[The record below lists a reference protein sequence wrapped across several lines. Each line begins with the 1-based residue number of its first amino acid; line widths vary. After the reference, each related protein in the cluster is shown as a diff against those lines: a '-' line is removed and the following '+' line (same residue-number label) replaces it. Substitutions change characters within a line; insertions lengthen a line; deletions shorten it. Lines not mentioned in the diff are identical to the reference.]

1 MAINAQPKVFNVVP
15 GNSADTAE
23 IQDAASSTDPSMSAI
38 FPPIYQTPLSAGGK
52 APERTTFNTLFK
64 EYGEHL
70 YYLQRGGVYGYDATL
85 DYGKGATVYY
95 NGAIYT
101 AVAENG
107 PSTDAGA
114 VAPDNAAVWQKVMI
128 NSDISDTYAT
138 KASLIARL
146 PAGVIIPF
154 AGTSVPSG
162 YLLCN
167 GAAVS
172 RTTYASLFAAIG
184 TLYGA
189 GDGSTTFNLPDARD
203 RVLQGASST
212 YAVGTSIAAGLPNI
226 TGSVYGVPLFNRT
239 PSGAFTITYVGTEGT
254 QPNLDGMQKLE
265 CSFHFDASTSNAYYG
280 ATDKPRVDGIATY
293 TLIKI

>member
-1 MAINAQPKVFNVVP
+1 MDSHFYEADAVKAAPDLSTLASEGYPTDGSPELGTPATLPGAAWFYSLGEEIRNAI
-15 GNSADTAE
+15 
-23 IQDAASSTDPSMSAI
+23 I
-38 FPPIYQTPLSAGGK
+38 AGGK
-52 APERTTFNTLFK
+52 TPDKSSVDQL
-64 EYGEHL
+64 
-70 YYLQRGGVYGYDATL
+70 GGVITDIKTALSDA
-85 DYGKGATVYY
+85 
-95 NGAIYT
+95 
-101 AVAENG
+101 
-107 PSTDAGA
+107 
-114 VAPDNAAVWQKVMI
+114 
-128 NSDISDTYAT
+128 SDTYAT
-138 KASLIARL
+138 KASLIAIL

-154 AGTSVPSG
+154 AGNVVPEG
-162 YLLCN
+162 FLICN

-172 RTTYASLFAAIG
+172 RTAYASLFAAIG

-254 QPNLDGMQKLE
+254 QPNLQGMQKLE
-265 CSFHFDASTSNAYYG
+265 GSFHFDASTSNAYYG